1 MTHSLLGVKINVG
14 WDSHD
19 IKDMIINIIVATMV
33 YRFHM
38 ESVDSD
44 LIPKIQ
50 RDYSG
55 VEVLKTVHT
64 LIR

>member
-44 LIPKIQ
+44 
-50 RDYSG
+50 Y
-55 VEVLKTVHT
+55 LKFREIIVG
-64 LIR
+64 LKY